1 MQRFSDIHTHRPGK
15 PSSVLSIS
23 VTDVEQVLM
32 SNEKLDTKQYYSLQ
46 LHPWHLAGPQDIETY
61 VAMVRQ
67 LREDP
72 YFVAIGE
79 CGLDAL
85 CSTPLSLQTDA
96 FRAALQLAD
105 ELHKPVIIHCVKL
118 WSQLLTETKGHQG
131 LMIIHGFRKGPEL
144 ARQLLNA
151 GFAISLG
158 QHYHP
163 EVRTMIPQDQL
174 FFETD
179 ELSQIY

>member
-32 SNEKLDTKQYYSLQ
+32 SNEKLETKQYYSLQ
-46 LHPWHLAGPQDIETY
+46 LHPWHLTGLQDIETY
-61 VAMVRQ
+61 VSKARQ
-67 LREDP
+67 LRDDP
-72 YFVAIGE
+72 YFIAIGE

-85 CSTPLSLQTDA
+85 CDTPLPLQTQA
-96 FRAALQLAD
+96 FKAALQVAA

-144 ARQLLNA
+144 ARQLLDA
-151 GFAISLG
+151 GFSLSLG

-163 EVRTMIPQDQL
+163 EVRAMIPQDRL

-179 ELSQIY
+179 EL

>member
-32 SNEKLDTKQYYSLQ
+32 CNEKLETKQYYSLQ
-46 LHPWHLAGPQDIETY
+46 LHPWHLTGLQDIEAY
-61 VAMVRQ
+61 VSKARQ
-67 LREDP
+67 LRDDP
-72 YFVAIGE
+72 YFIAIGE

-85 CSTPLSLQTDA
+85 CDTPLPLQTQA
-96 FRAALQLAD
+96 FKAALQVAD

-144 ARQLLNA
+144 ARQLLDA
-151 GFAISLG
+151 GFSLSFG

-163 EVRTMIPQDQL
+163 EVRAMIPQDRL

-179 ELSQIY
+179 EL

>member
-1 MQRFSDIHTHRPGK
+1 
-15 PSSVLSIS
+15 
-23 VTDVEQVLM
+23 M
-32 SNEKLDTKQYYSLQ
+32 SNEKLETKQYYSLQ
-46 LHPWHLAGPQDIETY
+46 LHPWHLTGLQDIETY
-61 VAMVRQ
+61 VSKARQ
-67 LREDP
+67 LRDDP
-72 YFVAIGE
+72 YFIAIGE

-85 CSTPLSLQTDA
+85 CDTPLPLQTQA
-96 FRAALQLAD
+96 FKAALQVAD

-144 ARQLLNA
+144 ARQLLDA
-151 GFAISLG
+151 GFSLSFG

-163 EVRTMIPQDQL
+163 EVRAMIPQDRL

-179 ELSQIY
+179 EL

>member
-1 MQRFSDIHTHRPGK
+1 MQHFSDIHTHRPGK
-15 PSSVLSIS
+15 LSSVLSIS

-32 SNEKLDTKQYYSLQ
+32 SNEKLETKQYYSLQ
-46 LHPWHLAGPQDIETY
+46 LHPWHLTGLQDIETY
-61 VAMVRQ
+61 VSKARQ
-67 LREDP
+67 LRDDP
-72 YFVAIGE
+72 YFIAIGE

-85 CSTPLSLQTDA
+85 CDTPLPLQTQA
-96 FRAALQLAD
+96 FKAALQVAD

-118 WSQLLTETKGHQG
+118 WPQLLTETKGHQG

-144 ARQLLNA
+144 ARQLLDA
-151 GFAISLG
+151 GFSLSLG

-163 EVRTMIPQDQL
+163 EVRAMIPQDRL

-179 ELSQIY
+179 EL

>member
-32 SNEKLDTKQYYSLQ
+32 SNEKLETKQYYSLQ
-46 LHPWHLAGPQDIETY
+46 LHPWHLTGPQDIETY
-61 VAMVRQ
+61 VSKARQ
-67 LREDP
+67 LRDDP
-72 YFVAIGE
+72 YFIAIGE

-85 CSTPLSLQTDA
+85 CDTPLPLQTQA
-96 FRAALQLAD
+96 FKAALQVAA

-144 ARQLLNA
+144 ARQLLDA
-151 GFAISLG
+151 GFSLSLG

-163 EVRTMIPQDQL
+163 EVRAMIPQDRL

-179 ELSQIY
+179 EL

>member
-1 MQRFSDIHTHRPGK
+1 MQRFSDIHTHRSGK
-15 PSSVLSIS
+15 SGSVLSIS
-23 VTDVEQVLM
+23 VTDVDQVLI
-32 SNEKLDTKQYYSLQ
+32 SNEKQETKQYYSLQ
-46 LHPWHLAGPQDIETY
+46 LHPWHLAGPQNIDAY
-61 VAMVRQ
+61 VAMARK
-67 LREDP
+67 LCDDP

-85 CSTPLSLQTDA
+85 CDTPLALQSQA
-96 FRAALQLAD
+96 FKAALQLAD

-118 WSQLLTETKGHQG
+118 WSQLLAETKGHQG

-144 ARQLLNA
+144 ARQLLDA
-151 GFAISLG
+151 GFSISLG

-163 EVRTMIPQDQL
+163 EVRMMTPPDRL

-179 ELSQIY
+179 ELS

>member
-1 MQRFSDIHTHRPGK
+1 
-15 PSSVLSIS
+15 
-23 VTDVEQVLM
+23 M
-32 SNEKLDTKQYYSLQ
+32 SNEKLETKQYYSLQ
-46 LHPWHLAGPQDIETY
+46 LHPWHLTGLQDIETY
-61 VAMVRQ
+61 VSKARQ
-67 LREDP
+67 LRDDP
-72 YFVAIGE
+72 YFIAIGE

-85 CSTPLSLQTDA
+85 CDTPLPLQTQA
-96 FRAALQLAD
+96 FKAALQVAA

-144 ARQLLNA
+144 ARQLLDA
-151 GFAISLG
+151 GFSLSLG

-163 EVRTMIPQDQL
+163 EVRAMIPQDRL

-179 ELSQIY
+179 EL